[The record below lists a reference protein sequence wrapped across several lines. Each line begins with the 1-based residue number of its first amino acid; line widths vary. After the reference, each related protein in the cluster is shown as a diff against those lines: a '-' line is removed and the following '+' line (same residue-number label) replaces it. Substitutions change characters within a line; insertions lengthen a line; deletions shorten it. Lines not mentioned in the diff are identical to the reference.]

1 MTNFPTTPPLT
12 GATSM
17 AICDLIDDKSP
28 PTDEPAAMNYPPS
41 SNFNQLLKLTAPLVA
56 GAEALTRHARQQLAR
71 ADRKPTPGAALRPG
85 PDTPLWNELARAASL
100 QLRKRGE
107 KAKLARV
114 LGVSRQRLHML
125 LVSRVACPDAER
137 ALLLVLWLNA
147 RKAGLDPA

>member
-1 MTNFPTTPPLT
+1 MR
-12 GATSM
+12 M
-17 AICDLIDDKSP
+17 
-28 PTDEPAAMNYPPS
+28 
-41 SNFNQLLKLTAPLVA
+41 TAPLLT
-56 GAEALTRHARQQLAR
+56 GAEALARHARLQLRR
-71 ADRKPTPGAALRPG
+71 ADKKPLAGAAIRPG
-85 PDTPLWNELARAASL
+85 PDTPLWNELARAAVL

-147 RKAGLDPA
+147 RRSGLDLA